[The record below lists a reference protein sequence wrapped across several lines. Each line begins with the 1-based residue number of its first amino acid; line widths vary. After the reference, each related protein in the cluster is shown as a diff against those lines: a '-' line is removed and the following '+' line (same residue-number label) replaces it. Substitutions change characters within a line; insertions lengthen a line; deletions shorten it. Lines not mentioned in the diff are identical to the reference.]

1 MRTFIAF
8 DLSEEIKTELER
20 LQKEL
25 KTTEPDIKW
34 SNPQNIHLTL
44 KFLGEVDE
52 ENIKEIKQLLDEVSG
67 KIRPFEITLGKVGAF
82 PSLDR
87 MKVVWVGIDKGSK
100 NVIETANLIEDSS
113 EAIGFFKEDRKFS
126 AHLTLGRVKS
136 GKNKVVLKEK
146 ILSIEVKPLN
156 HTIDKII
163 LYKSTLT
170 REGPIYD
177 SLYEIDLKDG

>member
-8 DLSEEIKTELER
+8 DLSEEIKLELKR

-25 KTTEPDIKW
+25 KTTEPDMKW

-44 KFLGEVDE
+44 KFLGEVNE
-52 ENIKEIKQLLDEVSG
+52 EKIKEIKQLLDEVSS
-67 KIRPFEITLGKVGAF
+67 KIKPFEITLDKIGSF

-100 NVIETANLIEDSS
+100 NAIETANLIEDSC
-113 EAIGFFKEDRKFS
+113 EKIGLFKEERKFS

-136 GKNKVVLKEK
+136 GKNKIILKEK
-146 ILSIEVKPLN
+146 ILSLEVRPLK

-177 SLYEIDLKDG
+177 SLYEVNFKNG